1 VAGGRKGGRN
11 VKKQVPKKT
20 DMEPTT
26 IMQQNMEERLESL
39 LSREFFAKV
48 QPRDVYQ
55 ANVARSDNLLT

>member
-11 VKKQVPKKT
+11 VKKQVPKKKDT
-20 DMEPTT
+20 EPTT
-26 IMQQNMEERLESL
+26 IMQQNMEDRLESL

-48 QPRDVYQ
+48 QPSDVYQ